1 MSAARTR
8 NRTGSKK
15 KLTEAQKKARAKRD
29 AEKFARTSAS
39 AGLPS
44 GRAIGASM
52 FEKCHDDNLKVE
64 ERIMKLTYA
73 RLKEPQT
80 AQQQIQI

>member
-1 MSAARTR
+1 MSHTKAS
-8 NRTGSKK
+8 TGRKK
-15 KLTEAQKKARAKRD
+15 KMTEKEKDAYYRRE

-52 FEKCHDDNLKVE
+52 FEKCHDDNLNVE
-64 ERIMKLTYA
+64 ARILKLA
-73 RLKEPQT
+73 
-80 AQQQIQI
+80 